1 MSLTKAGIV
10 EEVFKKTDFS
20 KRESVEIVE
29 TVFRVIKETLA
40 RGEKVKISGLGNFSI
55 RDKARRTGRNPQ
67 SGKAIEIASRRVL
80 TFKPSQVL
88 KEDVSSRYAHRIDE
102 NGKENTKIPPKKG
115 TSRALSS
122 FTTGQDY

>member
-29 TVFRVIKETLA
+29 SVFKIIKETLA
-40 RGEKVKISGLGNFSI
+40 KGEKVKISGFGNFSI

-67 SGKAIEIASRRVL
+67 SGQAIDIASRRVL

-102 NGKENTKIPPKKG
+102 SGEENTDIAPKKG
-115 TSRALSS
+115 TSRALSN
-122 FTTGQDY
+122 FINGQED